1 MVRKSIKIAF
11 MYLHNQNVGKDL
23 IVLNPCKDGL
33 ATPRLVN
40 RPHLHGF
47 NIIIL
52 KLCDQISYHVLYIS
66 FEDSL
71 APDVHLMCT

>member
-33 ATPRLVN
+33 ATPRLVKACEQTT
-40 RPHLHGF
+40 LTW
-47 NIIIL
+47 
-52 KLCDQISYHVLYIS
+52 V
-66 FEDSL
+66 
-71 APDVHLMCT
+71 